1 MSTSRLTIGLAFA
14 GLTLLLGA
22 CSDGSDGR
30 TAPDTLAQ
38 GARAAGI
45 EFGAAIDW
53 DLNEPRQRI
62 LAREFTSATVE
73 NSLKWQSLA
82 PTPESYD
89 FTRADAA
96 VAIAENNGLRIRG
109 HTLFWSRLNGLP
121 TWLEAELSATADPG
135 RMLEALMQAHA
146 KTVVGRYAG
155 RIAQWDVINEP
166 LALLSGEFEPD
177 NPFFEVLG
185 EAYIDI
191 GLRAAHAADPNAAL
205 FLNETSVEFL
215 PAKFEGLIAL
225 AERLLERGVPLHGL
239 GLQAHFIFVPPDRD
253 QLEAQLQRASALGL
267 TVELTELDI
276 ALPLFANAPDP
287 LAAQAQAYADVVA
300 ACLAVPACT
309 GITTWGIDDGRTWLD
324 SFELSAANAPNRP
337 LLFAADGA
345 PKPAYTS
352 VLLALGPA
360 R

>member
-1 MSTSRLTIGLAFA
+1 MTASRLTLGLVFTGLA
-14 GLTLLLGA
+14 LLMGA
-22 CSDGSDGR
+22 CSDGSDR
-30 TAPDTLAQ
+30 RAAPDTLAQ
-38 GARAAGI
+38 GALAAGI

-53 DLNEPRQRI
+53 DLSEPRRRI

-82 PTPESYD
+82 PTPGNYD

-96 VAIAENNGLRIRG
+96 VAIAEDNGLRIRG

-121 TWLEAELSATADPG
+121 TWLEAELAASENPV
-135 RMLEALMQAHA
+135 RLLEALMQAHA
-146 KTVVGRYAG
+146 AIVVGRYAG

-177 NPFFEVLG
+177 NPFFNVLG

-191 GLRAAHAADPNAAL
+191 GLRAAHAADPNATL
-205 FLNETSVEFL
+205 FVNETSVEFL
-215 PAKFEGLIAL
+215 PAKFDSLIAL
-225 AERLLERGVPLHGL
+225 AERLLARGVPLHGI
-239 GLQAHFIFVPPDRD
+239 GLQAHFIFLPPDRE
-253 QLEAQLQRASALGL
+253 QLEAQLARVAALGL
-267 TVELTELDI
+267 QVELTELDI
-276 ALPLFANAPDP
+276 ALPLFANTPDP

-309 GITTWGIDDGRTWLD
+309 GITTWGIDDDNSWLD

-337 LLFAADGA
+337 LLFAADGV
-345 PKPAYTS
+345 PKPAYQS
-352 VLLALGPA
+352 VLLTLRSA